1 MKKNFSVGQL
11 TNGLIGVYLVFCGSL
26 FLSCH
31 VYSFTGA
38 SIDPSVK
45 TFTIK
50 PFTNQASI
58 VVPGLSQSLTDD
70 LRNKILSNSNLSQ
83 ATSNG
88 DLEYSGAVT
97 QYTVAPSAATAA
109 QVASLNRLTI
119 SVQVDFTN
127 HKNVKQS
134 WSQIFSRYADY
145 NSQQNLNSIQNDLI
159 KQIND
164 QLVEDIFNKAVVNW

>member
-1 MKKNFSVGQL
+1 MKKNFLAEQVL
-11 TNGLIGVYLVFCGSL
+11 KGLVVACLLSIGSL

-45 TFTIK
+45 SFTIK

-58 VVPGLSQSLTDD
+58 VVPGLTQSLTDD
-70 LRNKILSNSNLSQ
+70 LRNKILSNSSLNQ

-127 HKNVKQS
+127 HKNDKQS
-134 WSQIFSRYADY
+134 WSQTFSRYADY
-145 NSQQNLNSIQNDLI
+145 NTQQNLNTIQNDLI

-164 QLVEDIFNKAVVNW
+164 QLVDDIFNKSLVNW